1 MASKDNQIV
10 YSDTWN
16 DYKKDDCTHIMSA
29 TKSVMSL
36 LIGIAVDKGQIGSV
50 DDKVLDYFP
59 DYKVK
64 RGEKTIQ
71 EVTIKH
77 LLTMRAPYKC
87 KGDPWTK
94 VCSSDNWTYASLD
107 FLGGRKGLTD
117 EFNYQTVCLHILSGI
132 LNKVTNMI
140 TVDYANE
147 YLFEPLGIKKHKN
160 YYAETAEEHKAFT
173 IGKTPKED
181 IWFCDPDGLGT
192 PGYGLCMS
200 AEDMAKIGLLCLN
213 NGNYNGKQIIHKA
226 NMPINN
232 KTPHYPK
239 KTSTFGYDIIK
250 DKRYFEDKF
259 FLHLSFSINYFKST
273 LKMSDLNIKVNKF
286 LYRNQESINIMGIDR
301 GERNLIYI
309 TIIDQKGNILLQKSM
324 NELLYK
330 IVKEDTDICV
340 QKDYHKILSNRVK
353 ERDLAK
359 KSWGAIDSI
368 KELKEGYLSFKILA
382 MYG

>member
-1 MASKDNQIV
+1 MEKQELHKFIEEKQPNICQVVAYKDNQKV

-16 DYKKDDCTHIMSA
+16 NYKIDDCVHIMSA
-29 TKSVMSL
+29 TKSIIAL
-36 LIGIAVDKGQIGSV
+36 LIGIAIDKGQIKSV

-64 RGEKTIQ
+64 RGEKTIYD
-71 EVTIKH
+71 VTIKH
-77 LLTMRAPYKC
+77 LLTMRTPYKC

-94 VCSSDNWTYASLD
+94 VCSSDNWTYSSLD

-213 NGNYNGKQIIHKA
+213 NGNYNGKQIISSKWIKEMTTFREVESKYFRGMKYGYLWWGIDKKKNTYSA
-226 NMPINN
+226 IGNSGNVIYINPEKN
-232 KTPHYPK
+232 IVI
-239 KTSTFGYDIIK
+239 SVA
-250 DKRYFEDKF
+250 
-259 FLHLSFSINYFKST
+259 SYFKPT
-273 LKMSDLNIKVNKF
+273 IFDRVDFI
-286 LYRNQESINIMGIDR
+286 QE
-301 GERNLIYI
+301 YI
-309 TIIDQKGNILLQKSM
+309 EPFIS
-324 NELLYK
+324 E
-330 IVKEDTDICV
+330 
-340 QKDYHKILSNRVK
+340 
-353 ERDLAK
+353 
-359 KSWGAIDSI
+359 
-368 KELKEGYLSFKILA
+368 
-382 MYG
+382 